1 MLFVRAH
8 GAREGRDPI
17 PLPEL
22 RGDDHRAMRALP
34 GPERALPVPE
44 VQLRGTVGGAVGQ
57 VAVLFRLMPQGVE
70 TDLNE
75 VAKAVRTTLPGG
87 VTIRGMQV
95 KDIAFGLKSLL
106 VSVVMDDA
114 GGVLESTE
122 RAFAKVPHV
131 ESVEVMEEGL
141 L

>member
-1 MLFVRAH
+1 MGH
-8 GAREGRDPI
+8 
-17 PLPEL
+17 
-22 RGDDHRAMRALP
+22 
-34 GPERALPVPE
+34 
-44 VQLRGTVGGAVGQ
+44 
-57 VAVLFRLMPQGVE
+57 VAVLFRLMPAGVE

-75 VAKAVRTTLPGG
+75 VAKAVRTAVPAG

-95 KDIAFGLKSLL
+95 KDVAFGLKSLL

-122 RAFAKVPHV
+122 RALAKVPHV

>member
-1 MLFVRAH
+1 
-8 GAREGRDPI
+8 
-17 PLPEL
+17 
-22 RGDDHRAMRALP
+22 
-34 GPERALPVPE
+34 
-44 VQLRGTVGGAVGQ
+44 VGQ

-75 VAKAVRTTLPGG
+75 VAKGVRSALPTG
-87 VTIRGMQV
+87 VTVRGMQV

-114 GGVLESTE
+114 GGILESTE
-122 RAFAKVPHV
+122 RAFSKVPHV

>member
-1 MLFVRAH
+1 M
-8 GAREGRDPI
+8 
-17 PLPEL
+17 
-22 RGDDHRAMRALP
+22 
-34 GPERALPVPE
+34 
-44 VQLRGTVGGAVGQ
+44 GQ

-70 TDLNE
+70 TDLNA
-75 VAKAVRTTLPGG
+75 VAKGVKESLPSG

-95 KDIAFGLKSLL
+95 KDIAYGLKALL
-106 VSVVMDDA
+106 VSVVMNDQ

-122 RAFAKVPHV
+122 QALAKVPHV

>member
-1 MLFVRAH
+1 
-8 GAREGRDPI
+8 
-17 PLPEL
+17 
-22 RGDDHRAMRALP
+22 
-34 GPERALPVPE
+34 
-44 VQLRGTVGGAVGQ
+44 VGK

-75 VAKAVRTTLPGG
+75 VAKGVRTSVPAG
-87 VTIRGMQV
+87 VAIRGMQV

-106 VSVVMDDA
+106 VSVVMDDT
-114 GGVLESTE
+114 GGILESTE
-122 RAFAKVPHV
+122 HALAKVPHV

>member
-1 MLFVRAH
+1 
-8 GAREGRDPI
+8 
-17 PLPEL
+17 
-22 RGDDHRAMRALP
+22 
-34 GPERALPVPE
+34 
-44 VQLRGTVGGAVGQ
+44 VGQ

-70 TDLNE
+70 TNLEE
-75 VAKAVRTTLPGG
+75 VAKGVRSNVPAG
-87 VTIRGMQV
+87 VTVRGMQV
-95 KDIAFGLKSLL
+95 KDIAYGLKSLL
-106 VSVVMDDA
+106 VSVVMDDT